1 MTEVDDLVANN
12 ENRAKLSKFVTRL
25 LEKFEPKYTFNTYL
39 TNPELEFNDK
49 FTDYSVEILRKLI
62 QKFKEPNL
70 LSYVMLN
77 IQITSNRHLL
87 EILYPNQKER
97 KGKFLFLLAH
107 YFSPFRV
114 LD

>member
-1 MTEVDDLVANN
+1 MIGIDELVANN
-12 ENRAKLSKFVTRL
+12 ENRNKLGKFVTKL
-25 LEKFEPKYTFNTYL
+25 LEKFEPKFTFNTYL

-77 IQITSNRHLL
+77 IQIASNRSLL
-87 EILYPNQKER
+87 EILYSNQKER
-97 KGKFLFLLAH
+97 KGNQSFDL
-107 YFSPFRV
+107 S
-114 LD
+114 